1 MVVRVER
8 VVTVPASPE
17 EVWEYIADPAQR
29 ADAISVVKAYE
40 PRDDGSAIWRLKLPL
55 PVTDRTI
62 AVETRDRT
70 RDSPTYVEFVGTS
83 KILRVKGEHELEATD
98 DGTKLTNRFIV
109 DGKIPGVEKY
119 FKRNMDDEFD
129 NLERGLIEYLDLTH

>member
-8 VVTVPASPE
+8 VVTVPVPAE
-17 EVWEYIADPAQR
+17 DVWEFIADPAQR
-29 ADAISVVKAYE
+29 AGAISVVKEYE

-55 PVTDRTI
+55 PMTNRTI
-62 AVETRDRT
+62 AVETRERK
-70 RDSPTYVEFVGTS
+70 REAPTYVEFVGTS
-83 KILRVKGEHELEATD
+83 KVLRVRGEHELED
-98 DGTKLTNRFIV
+98 SEDGTALTNRFIV

-129 NLERGLIEYLDLTH
+129 NLERSLNEYLELAP